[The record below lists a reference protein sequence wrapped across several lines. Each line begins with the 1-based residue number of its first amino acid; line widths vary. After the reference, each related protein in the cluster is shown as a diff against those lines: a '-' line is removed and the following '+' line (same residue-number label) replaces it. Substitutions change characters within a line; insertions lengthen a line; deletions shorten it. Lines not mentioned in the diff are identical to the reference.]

1 MSNQKIKTRRRV
13 PFIEQMQ
20 QTECGLCCMAM
31 VSAYYKSHVSLY
43 ELRERLGSGR
53 DGTTLLHLKNLGE
66 QLGFTA
72 KCYRLAPEDLNKVYL
87 PAILFWDEK
96 HYVVLEKITK
106 KHFVIVDP
114 SIGRRRLTLEAFQKS
129 YSGYV
134 LTLIPT
140 EKVTPKKDKGVWGDF
155 FKHLWKMP
163 RLFVTIVVF
172 SLLIQLFTLGMPLLI
187 QFVIDEIITPKEHSL
202 LNVFL
207 LGIIF
212 LIFFHT
218 TFSFIRGRILIT
230 LQNRLDYQLMTQFF
244 QHLLRLPYQFF
255 QLRSFGDL
263 LFRANSLRAIR
274 DIISNQLI
282 KGILDLGLLYV
293 ILMYMLSNS
302 LVMTAWTLLIA
313 SLNVILLVVSRPRI
327 NEVNQEEITKHAV
340 VQGTQTE
347 ILYGI
352 FGVKTA
358 GVEQMMYQRWLGQF
372 KDLIKAYRKKE
383 IFLNYINTFAG
394 ALAIVAPLMI
404 LWIGANQVVT
414 GKISLGGLIAF
425 YSISGQFFSL
435 SNSIVHTASAF
446 ILTESYLRRIQDVL
460 DAPPEV
466 TSENAIRLDSLKG
479 GIELQNVSFSYT
491 KYSPPV
497 IKNISLKI
505 EPGQKV
511 ALVGKSGSGKSTLAR
526 IILGLYQPDEGRIL
540 YDGHDLVDID
550 KSTLRKQMGVVPQD
564 VTLLNRTILENI
576 TLHNP
581 EASMEE
587 VIQAAKV
594 AQIHDEIMAMPMKY
608 HTMISEM
615 GMNVSGG
622 QRQRIALAQA
632 LLHKPSVLVLDEA
645 TSSLDHVNEEE
656 IDAMLQQMKCTRIV
670 IAHRLTTV
678 MNADLILVLDD
689 GEIIEQGTHEELL
702 KSSEYYR
709 SFYKESDSKEAV
721 LIK

>member
-114 SIGRRRLTLEAFQKS
+114 SIGRRRLTPEAFQKS

-172 SLLIQLFTLGMPLLI
+172 SLFIQLFTLGMPLLI

-212 LIFFHT
+212 LILFPNA
-218 TFSFIRGRILIT
+218 FSFIRGRILIT

-282 KGILDLGLLYV
+282 KGILDLG
-293 ILMYMLSNS
+293 
-302 LVMTAWTLLIA
+302 
-313 SLNVILLVVSRPRI
+313 
-327 NEVNQEEITKHAV
+327 ITVCYFDVHA
-340 VQGTQTE
+340 
-347 ILYGI
+347 
-352 FGVKTA
+352 
-358 GVEQMMYQRWLGQF
+358 
-372 KDLIKAYRKKE
+372 
-383 IFLNYINTFAG
+383 
-394 ALAIVAPLMI
+394 
-404 LWIGANQVVT
+404 
-414 GKISLGGLIAF
+414 
-425 YSISGQFFSL
+425 
-435 SNSIVHTASAF
+435 
-446 ILTESYLRRIQDVL
+446 
-460 DAPPEV
+460 
-466 TSENAIRLDSLKG
+466 
-479 GIELQNVSFSYT
+479 
-491 KYSPPV
+491 
-497 IKNISLKI
+497 
-505 EPGQKV
+505 
-511 ALVGKSGSGKSTLAR
+511 
-526 IILGLYQPDEGRIL
+526 
-540 YDGHDLVDID
+540 
-550 KSTLRKQMGVVPQD
+550 
-564 VTLLNRTILENI
+564 
-576 TLHNP
+576 
-581 EASMEE
+581 
-587 VIQAAKV
+587 
-594 AQIHDEIMAMPMKY
+594 
-608 HTMISEM
+608 
-615 GMNVSGG
+615 
-622 QRQRIALAQA
+622 
-632 LLHKPSVLVLDEA
+632 
-645 TSSLDHVNEEE
+645 
-656 IDAMLQQMKCTRIV
+656 
-670 IAHRLTTV
+670 
-678 MNADLILVLDD
+678 
-689 GEIIEQGTHEELL
+689 
-702 KSSEYYR
+702 
-709 SFYKESDSKEAV
+709 
-721 LIK
+721 

>member
-1 MSNQKIKTRRRV
+1 
-13 PFIEQMQ
+13 
-20 QTECGLCCMAM
+20 
-31 VSAYYKSHVSLY
+31 
-43 ELRERLGSGR
+43 
-53 DGTTLLHLKNLGE
+53 
-66 QLGFTA
+66 
-72 KCYRLAPEDLNKVYL
+72 
-87 PAILFWDEK
+87 
-96 HYVVLEKITK
+96 
-106 KHFVIVDP
+106 
-114 SIGRRRLTLEAFQKS
+114 
-129 YSGYV
+129 
-134 LTLIPT
+134 
-140 EKVTPKKDKGVWGDF
+140 
-155 FKHLWKMP
+155 
-163 RLFVTIVVF
+163 
-172 SLLIQLFTLGMPLLI
+172 
-187 QFVIDEIITPKEHSL
+187 
-202 LNVFL
+202 
-207 LGIIF
+207 
-212 LIFFHT
+212 
-218 TFSFIRGRILIT
+218 
-230 LQNRLDYQLMTQFF
+230 
-244 QHLLRLPYQFF
+244 
-255 QLRSFGDL
+255 
-263 LFRANSLRAIR
+263 
-274 DIISNQLI
+274 
-282 KGILDLGLLYV
+282 
-293 ILMYMLSNS
+293 ML
-302 LVMTAWTLLIA
+302 
-313 SLNVILLVVSRPRI
+313 
-327 NEVNQEEITKHAV
+327 
-340 VQGTQTE
+340 
-347 ILYGI
+347 
-352 FGVKTA
+352 
-358 GVEQMMYQRWLGQF
+358 
-372 KDLIKAYRKKE
+372 
-383 IFLNYINTFAG
+383 
-394 ALAIVAPLMI
+394 
-404 LWIGANQVVT
+404 
-414 GKISLGGLIAF
+414 
-425 YSISGQFFSL
+425 
-435 SNSIVHTASAF
+435 
-446 ILTESYLRRIQDVL
+446 
-460 DAPPEV
+460 
-466 TSENAIRLDSLKG
+466 IRLDSLKG

-540 YDGHDLVDID
+540 YDGHDLADID

-564 VTLLNRTILENI
+564 VTLLNRSILENI

-581 EASMEE
+581 KATMEE